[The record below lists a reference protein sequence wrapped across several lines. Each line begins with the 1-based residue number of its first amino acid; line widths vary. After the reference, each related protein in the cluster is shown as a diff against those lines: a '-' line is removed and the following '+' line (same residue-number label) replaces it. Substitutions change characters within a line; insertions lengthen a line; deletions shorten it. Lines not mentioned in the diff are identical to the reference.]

1 MTERKYECY
10 SEFWKYGIPQEMDGE
25 VMTLREWLIKT
36 GTYSEGF
43 ETKVTHLLLTICVT
57 LWGSIY
63 ERYDDEN

>member
-10 SEFWKYGIPQEMDGE
+10 SEFWKFGIPQEMYGE

-43 ETKVTHLLLTICVT
+43 EDK
-57 LWGSIY
+57 S
-63 ERYDDEN
+63 DEFVIDYMRDIMGKYLREV